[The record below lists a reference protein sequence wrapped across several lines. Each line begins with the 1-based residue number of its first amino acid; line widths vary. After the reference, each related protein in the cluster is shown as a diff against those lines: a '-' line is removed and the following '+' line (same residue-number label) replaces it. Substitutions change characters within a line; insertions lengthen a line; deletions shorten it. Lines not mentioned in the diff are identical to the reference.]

1 MQEIRLFYYRHNK
14 GELATAIRPLSIAFY
29 DLTLLLSGAL
39 TFFCRPAQGAP
50 GKRDMQTMS
59 ALISTVRNPWFFQP
73 VCRVFCTARP
83 NC

>member
-39 TFFCRPAQGAP
+39 TYLPWCLALRGTRP
-50 GKRDMQTMS
+50 R
-59 ALISTVRNPWFFQP
+59 
-73 VCRVFCTARP
+73 
-83 NC
+83 